1 MSSST
6 DYFLSCSFI
15 NDMKIRNQCDDE
27 APRRLSL
34 SMIMSLM
41 QEESP
46 TSSSP
51 EELVLVQSLNRTVV
65 LQVLR
70 DSAALFSWL
79 S

>member
-1 MSSST
+1 
-6 DYFLSCSFI
+6 
-15 NDMKIRNQCDDE
+15 
-27 APRRLSL
+27 
-34 SMIMSLM
+34 MIMSLM